1 MDTASGSKMARN
13 QLQYPA
19 RLAGAGHIGNV
30 GYAKPNNLEDSGM
43 KRLSAMVAALLLVGV
58 VSGWAQTN
66 SLVGQ
71 WSTGEI
77 PSGVNHQEINYW
89 FGKNG
94 GFNVGCKITKR
105 DNHTGRPDG
114 EIGAFGT
121 YQATTNQ
128 ITTITNTRTNIYSYH
143 FDGSTLVMDA
153 GLPPGPRIL
162 RLTKNK

>member
-1 MDTASGSKMARN
+1 
-13 QLQYPA
+13 
-19 RLAGAGHIGNV
+19 
-30 GYAKPNNLEDSGM
+30 M
-43 KRLSAMVAALLLVGV
+43 KRLSAMAAALLLGGV

-77 PSGVNHQEINYW
+77 PSGVNQQEINYW

-94 GFNVGCKITKR
+94 GFSMGWKITKR
-105 DNHTGRPDG
+105 DKHTNRPDSDHSV
-114 EIGAFGT
+114 FGT

-128 ITTITNTRTNIYSYH
+128 ITTITNTRTNVFSYY
-143 FDGSTLVMDA
+143 FDGSRLVTDA
-153 GLPPGPRIL
+153 GLPPGPKTL